1 MLAKHGLKQN
11 DGTIPQHVVEGENAK
26 FYVEHVERQSQN
38 IAESHKQMAD
48 LLEKEANMKRL
59 REHAEK
65 LALENNPENFHHSN
79 EVQKHQEP
87 GSESDSGSDSEDE
100 TQPAPVLAAKKL
112 PPKPAPAPAPKPTP
126 KPAAAPQKQ
135 QQRSQSA
142 SSSGS
147 SGSESGDSDLDE
159 EEAEAEAASRSQ
171 RLSQ

>member
-11 DGTIPQHVVEGENAK
+11 DGTIPEHVLEGQNAK

-65 LALENNPENFHHSN
+65 LAHENNPENFHHSN

-100 TQPAPVLAAKKL
+100 TPPAPVLAAKKL
-112 PPKPAPAPAPKPTP
+112 PPKPAPKPAPKPVAP
-126 KPAAAPQKQ
+126 PQK